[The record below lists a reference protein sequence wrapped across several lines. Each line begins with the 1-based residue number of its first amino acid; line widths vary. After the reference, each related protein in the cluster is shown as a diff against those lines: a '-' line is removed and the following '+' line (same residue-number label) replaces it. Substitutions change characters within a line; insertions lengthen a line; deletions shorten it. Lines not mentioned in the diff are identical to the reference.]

1 MLRTSVTQGGA
12 LPLIHT
18 TTSYHLKKF
27 QETNKLIA
35 TECDVFKPDRLS
47 YFFVG
52 RPAYKYQGDGPEAE
66 YWELPCCFVFEFE
79 AVTNITRVFP
89 FDSGAFA
96 NRRYPSYINRMD
108 LSNFEVNSAPHAA
121 SRIIGAF
128 FGDTRSYFHLKG
140 KDGSTFEKEFHL
152 EVFDAELKA
161 LHRLANEKLP
171 ASFDD
176 RRFTIEMQSSN
187 DVDLTVTNPLAVIVP
202 LPYFDNQNF
211 LGHVQSTWKAVP
223 IGYPMYTLSVSGY
236 YYAIYERVEAF
247 FKSRGIL

>member
-52 RPAYKYQGDGPEAE
+52 RPAYKYQGDGPE
-66 YWELPCCFVFEFE
+66 
-79 AVTNITRVFP
+79 
-89 FDSGAFA
+89 
-96 NRRYPSYINRMD
+96 
-108 LSNFEVNSAPHAA
+108 NFEVNSAPHAA